1 MTVER
6 RPPPVTLACALA
18 GFVGFMVM
26 LNLIEVLSDW
36 GSIELQEAIE
46 SALENEVLAG
56 QDLTVAGVLSVLRV
70 ALQVLLLASIALLV
84 FAIFTVRGDRAS
96 RWGLTVLSGIGAIIL
111 ALFGGLAGLL
121 PAILLSSCVFV
132 LWSPESRVWFAVRN
146 GRTPSPALV
155 AKAEAR
161 LRKIRPDD
169 ERSDPS
175 SPPPGA
181 GSSPVAG
188 GAPPRPSLE
197 QPSVGQPGSGQS
209 AQPRRL
215 PGTAL
220 AGAITMLVC
229 SLVVGVST
237 GTSALVVA
245 ILQADPTA
253 LDGFASQSPQL
264 QDALDQ
270 IDAGGGV
277 LTSTL
282 ALLVLLTVAAGLGTL
297 LAGALLLNR
306 QWAYIPALVLT
317 WVSGIGA
324 ALAFPVG
331 LLVTLPALVTLLLL
345 RRPEVRAWARQ

>member
-70 ALQVLLLASIALLV
+70 ALQVVLLASIALLV

-96 RWGLTVLSGIGAIIL
+96 RWGLTVLSGTGAIVL
-111 ALFGGLAGLL
+111 ATFGGVAGLL
-121 PAILLSSCVFV
+121 PAIVLSSCVFV
-132 LWSPESRVWFAVRN
+132 LWSPEARVWFDVRN

-155 AKAEAR
+155 ARAEAR
-161 LRKIRPDD
+161 MRKVRPEDAQ
-169 ERSDPS
+169 RSTPS

-181 GSSPVAG
+181 GASPD
-188 GAPPRPSLE
+188 GAPPRPGAPVPAAT
-197 QPSVGQPGSGQS
+197 QAHAPD
-209 AQPRRL
+209 RL

-220 AGAITMLVC
+220 AGAVTMLVC
-229 SLVVGVST
+229 SLVVGLST
-237 GTSALVVA
+237 GTGALVAA
-245 ILQADPTA
+245 ILQVDPEA
-253 LDGFASQSPQL
+253 LDDVAAQSPQL
-264 QDALDQ
+264 QDSINQL
-270 IDAGGGV
+270 DAGSGV
-277 LTSTL
+277 LTTAL
-282 ALLVLLTVAAGLGTL
+282 ALLVLMTVAAGLGTL
-297 LAGALLLNR
+297 AALALLMNR
-306 QWAYIPALVLT
+306 RWAYVPALVLT

-331 LLVTLPALVTLLLL
+331 LLVTLPALATLLLL
-345 RRPEVRAWARQ
+345 RRPEVRAWARR

>member
-132 LWSPESRVWFAVRN
+132 LWSPEARVWFAVRN
-146 GRTPSPALV
+146 GRTPSPQLV

-161 LRKIRPDD
+161 MRRVSPEG

-175 SPPPGA
+175 SPPPGP

-188 GAPPRPSLE
+188 GAPPHPASG
-197 QPSVGQPGSGQS
+197 QTAPGQP

-277 LTSTL
+277 LTTTL
-282 ALLVLLTVAAGLGTL
+282 ALLVLMTVAAGLGTL

-306 QWAYIPALVLT
+306 QWAYVPALVLT

-345 RRPEVRAWARQ
+345 RRPEVRAWARR